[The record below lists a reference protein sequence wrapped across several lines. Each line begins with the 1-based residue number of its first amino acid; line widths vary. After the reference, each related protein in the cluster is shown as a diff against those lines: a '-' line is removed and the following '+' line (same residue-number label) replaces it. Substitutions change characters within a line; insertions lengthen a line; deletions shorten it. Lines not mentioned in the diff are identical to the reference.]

1 MANSQR
7 KYICSFCA
15 KSFSRSEHRTRHER
29 SHTGYKPFQCKIC
42 KHSFVRRDLVQRHI
56 RTVHR
61 VLLLASKQDNFDPNG
76 NNSTND
82 ITLNTNHEVIL
93 EGAGTKKGHRKNKNN
108 NKKRDLDNNDSD
120 NSNSSDDQT
129 LDELVRQMIHVRD
142 LPKENEREKM
152 NNSSNNNNNNNDNNN
167 SNNNSGSRGQITS
180 NASGSSEMDS
190 SNSNLNSARQSSSS
204 ILSDIND
211 LTNGKNTG
219 IKGQF
224 STKNILTGSS
234 NNNNSSTNGLREE
247 IDNSVL
253 KDLYLNNVNDSFN
266 SHLTT
271 NVINKFHL
279 SYYSDQLL
287 KNFNFGITSLRDNQL
302 FLNSIRSIYE
312 SCNYDNDKF
321 FQKAWFSE
329 RDAFLPILGIS
340 ISCLGN
346 FTKNNVYDQNLWIL
360 CWNQAMTSST
370 ELGKPDILSISI
382 LMYILLKTPNCEKTC
397 SDVFQFYQQS
407 LLYMINQL
415 DTSQRIVDFIDIKS
429 FDIWNIFDAWVL
441 LTKTIDIFDNASSI
455 IYKWFLKQNNLFA
468 GFPELTLFDFLNSR
482 NYVIEENMSLATLN
496 ILPDT
501 LYCEANNTLFNTSRN
516 IFSVGSFKSTEEL
529 HNIIIKINQKF
540 SNLTMKNI
548 ISETTDNGGAKKSNE
563 HLVNV
568 HDPNF
573 NLLFQ
578 DWKKNTLLLGA
589 PTKFTNLLIDY
600 AILPQSN
607 NHWLLWE
614 CTWFEFLKSLSPSEL
629 VYKKSSF
636 LKLQMLQNI
645 YLDGSM
651 INNNLALC
659 TTPIIASL
667 ENFAKNEDL
676 FPINGRFVSLIVDIL
691 SFQLKFFSTELV
703 SSQLNGP
710 THIMGFLSNPMV
722 QLILYVWFSV
732 IYKNNNES
740 ISVSNAESDSVI
752 YFVEKYIINT
762 DQNIDTDRLLEH
774 DINEILFNNK
784 SSAYIGF
791 HCLIDSIA
799 RYIKDEII
807 IKRLFPLPTLD
818 QETRFKLFEFLKLF
832 ENEEQEAVPMVKTPS
847 YSHRPSISSI
857 GSNTFNLPTS
867 PMSCTPTSNRRSSVV
882 SVTEDGQKLLLPPL
896 NFIPGQML
904 ASPPNKRNSIP
915 NSSFL
920 ESNNTSKVLFGTYND
935 TFGTVPQP
943 ILHSGNPN
951 TLNHLKNYSYG
962 GVNGKVTGN
971 LHDSTRF
978 NPHTLLN
985 PYDDDNKPPIK
996 WLQNRRASLPSLSG
1010 GKMLSGQ
1017 ILPSA
1022 YPIPVTNT
1030 SMGEGHA
1037 MRPIQRLS
1045 ISKDRLN
1052 NENHNNL

>member
-61 VLLLASKQDNFDPNG
+61 VLLLASKKDNFDSNG
-76 NNSTND
+76 NDTIND
-82 ITLNTNHEVIL
+82 IKLNINREIL
-93 EGAGTKKGHRKNKNN
+93 NGDRVLMKHNKNKKNSDN
-108 NKKRDLDNNDSD
+108 IDTDNND
-120 NSNSSDDQT
+120 NIPDDQT

-142 LPKENEREKM
+142 LPKEKEREKLN
-152 NNSSNNNNNNNDNNN
+152 NNSTNYSTRGQTNNNGNNGNSELNSSNSNTNSACQSSSSSVSDIKDLTNGANKGFNGQFLSKYNLTDNSNNNNNN
-167 SNNNSGSRGQITS
+167 
-180 NASGSSEMDS
+180 
-190 SNSNLNSARQSSSS
+190 S
-204 ILSDIND
+204 IE
-211 LTNGKNTG
+211 
-219 IKGQF
+219 
-224 STKNILTGSS
+224 
-234 NNNNSSTNGLREE
+234 NGLGKAN
-247 IDNSVL
+247 DNSVL
-253 KDLYLNNVNDSFN
+253 NNLYLNHVNDSFN
-266 SHLTT
+266 SYLTS

-287 KNFNFGITSLRDNQL
+287 KNFNFGIISLRDNQL
-302 FLNSIRSIYE
+302 YLNSIRSIYE

-321 FQKAWFSE
+321 FKKAWISE
-329 RDAFLPILGIS
+329 REDFLPILGIS

-346 FTKNNVYDQNLWIL
+346 FTKNNVFDQNLWIL

-370 ELGKPDILSISI
+370 ELGRPDILSISI

-397 SDVFQFYQQS
+397 SDVFQFFQQS

-415 DTSQRIVDFIDIKS
+415 DTSQKVVDFIDIKS
-429 FDIWNIFDAWVL
+429 FDIWNIFDSWVL
-441 LTKTIDIFDNASSI
+441 LTKTIDTFDNASSI
-455 IYKWFLKQNNLFA
+455 IYKWFLKQNNLFS

-548 ISETTDNGGAKKSNE
+548 ISETTDSSGMKRSSE
-563 HLVNV
+563 HLINV

-578 DWKKNTLLLGA
+578 DWKKNILLLRA
-589 PTKFTNLLIDY
+589 PKKFANLLIDY

-614 CTWFEFLKSLSPSEL
+614 STWFEFLKSLSPSEL

-636 LKLQMLQNI
+636 LKLQMLQNV

-659 TTPIIASL
+659 TTPVIALL
-667 ENFAKNEDL
+667 ENHAKNEDL
-676 FPINGRFVSLIVDIL
+676 FPINERFLPLIVDIL
-691 SFQLKFFSTELV
+691 SFQLKLFSTDLV

-732 IYKNNNES
+732 IYKNDNEL
-740 ISVSNAESDSVI
+740 ISTSNVEYDSVV
-752 YFVEKYIINT
+752 YFVEKYSINT
-762 DQNIDTDRLLEH
+762 DQTIDTDKLLEK

-799 RYIKDEII
+799 SYIKDEII

-832 ENEEQEAVPMVKTPS
+832 EKDEQETVPMVKTPT

-857 GSNTFNLPTS
+857 GSNPFTLPTS
-867 PMSCTPTSNRRSSVV
+867 PMSYTSTSKRRSSVV

-896 NFIPGQML
+896 NFVPGQML
-904 ASPPNKRNSIP
+904 ASPNKRNSIP
-915 NSSFL
+915 NGSFF
-920 ESNNTSKVLFGTYND
+920 ENNNTSKVPFGTYND
-935 TFGTVPQP
+935 THGPVPQP

-962 GVNGKVTGN
+962 QVNGKIANN

-978 NPHTLLN
+978 NAHALLN
-985 PYDDDNKPPIK
+985 SYDDDNKPPIK
-996 WLQNRRASLPSLSG
+996 WLQSRRASLPSLSS
-1010 GKMLSGQ
+1010 GKMLNGPV
-1017 ILPSA
+1017 LPSA
-1022 YPIPVTNT
+1022 YPIPVASSTTDENQ
-1030 SMGEGHA
+1030 A
-1037 MRPIQRLS
+1037 IRPIQRLS
-1045 ISKDRLN
+1045 ISKDRLSHGN
-1052 NENHNNL
+1052 NNNI